1 MATVLLLTSG
11 QSGFAFP
18 IDDSP
23 SNNQGQF
30 YLRGFQVG
38 SPTPGEYNPSLE
50 PHLQTDTG
58 QSHPIPSYTL
68 GADDTKNAS
77 SYYKQLLEI
86 QPVDRIQSKIFNE
99 QAFQRIRKIGVVP
112 FDNMTSRPYR
122 DEAAGNVLAR
132 EVSRELDM
140 VRTLQVIPPSLM
152 ADAQMKLV
160 APVPGAQPANQEEPS
175 SPQQVRRI
183 PYDKEQMD
191 AVMIGAVTKY
201 LKSYKDRRGEI
212 RESLSSGL
220 EFTAFL
226 VDTETREVIWGARF
240 VGSQKT
246 GLSALGGGN
255 ATWLDKEEF
264 SRSIMKQV
272 LQAFYDRRPTL
283 N

>member
-1 MATVLLLTSG
+1 MATALLLASG
-11 QSGFAFP
+11 RSGFAFP

-30 YLRGFQVG
+30 YLHGFQVG
-38 SPTPGEYNPSLE
+38 SPTPGEYSPSLE

-58 QSHPIPSYTL
+58 QSHPIPGYTL

-77 SYYKQLLEI
+77 PYYKQLLAI
-86 QPVDRIQSKIFNE
+86 QPVDRIQSKVFNE
-99 QAFQRIRKIGVVP
+99 QAFQRVRKIGVVP

-122 DEAAGNVLAR
+122 DESAGNVLAR
-132 EVSRELDM
+132 EMSRELDM
-140 VRTLQVIPPSLM
+140 VRTLQVIPPPLM

-160 APVPGAQPANQEEPS
+160 APVPGTQPASKEEPS
-175 SPQQVRRI
+175 SSRPVRRI

-201 LKSYKDRRGEI
+201 LKSYKDRHGDI

-255 ATWLDKEEF
+255 ATWMDKEEF

-272 LQAFYDRRPTL
+272 LQAFYDRQPTL